1 MAREIT
7 YSPVVDIRRKRKDG
21 TFNVKIRVTY
31 KRKSRYIS
39 TNITAGPREVSAKGD
54 LKGSALLEANALIR
68 RFHQYA
74 SELNYFA
81 MRDLDVDGVLRFIH
95 RKGATPAGFRMDFFA
110 WADRYLATKNPNT
123 ASQYRVALNAFRR
136 FIGTDEFDVNDFT
149 KQLLLEF
156 AEHLDKEPKQGR
168 RPRTKKSPAP
178 VPKKKGAAAYGYIT
192 KLGTIYRAARERYND
207 EDAGIAR
214 IPRDP
219 FSSVRVQH
227 APCIAR
233 IAKPVDFI
241 QKLIDFDGPCTQT
254 QRLAIDCYLISFA
267 LMGMNPVDMLTA
279 APVGEDGVLVYNR
292 TKTRERRPDKAEH
305 RILVD
310 PRIRKILDKY
320 RDPENTH
327 FLNLYTQYRDNLSL
341 DSSLRAALRCLA
353 KKIGVEPFTMNSA
366 RHSFATIAR
375 SELVGEDKAVVN
387 ECLVHLDPDMKIADV
402 YIEKDWRRLWSAN
415 RKVLD
420 LFDWSKVS

>member
-1 MAREIT
+1 MAKEIT
-7 YSPVVDIRRKRKDG
+7 YCPVVDIRRKRKDG

-54 LKGSALLEANALIR
+54 LKGSALIEANALIR

-81 MRDLDVDGVLRFIH
+81 MRDMDVDGVVRFIH
-95 RKGATPAGFRMDFFA
+95 RKGATPAGFRLDFFA
-110 WADRYLATKNPNT
+110 WGAKFASTKSPGNAANYLT
-123 ASQYRVALNAFRR
+123 ALRSFRR
-136 FIGTDEFDVNDFT
+136 FVGVDEFDVNEIT
-149 KQLLLEF
+149 KQLLLDY
-156 AEHLDKEPKQGR
+156 AEHLDREPKQVRAAKGR
-168 RPRTKKSPAP
+168 KKPAIA
-178 VPKKKGAAAYGYIT
+178 KKQGAAAYGYISR
-192 KLGTIYRAARERYND
+192 LNAIYQAARERYND
-207 EDAGIAR
+207 EDAGIVR
-214 IPRDP
+214 IPRNP
-219 FSSVRVQH
+219 FASVHVKH

-241 QKLIDFDGPCTQT
+241 QKLIDFDGPCSKA
-254 QRLAIDCYLISFA
+254 QRLAIDCYLLSFA

-279 APVGEDGVLVYNR
+279 APVGEDGVLIYNR
-292 TKTRERRPDKAEH
+292 TKTRKRRPDQAEH

-310 PRIRKILDKY
+310 PRIRKILDRY

-327 FLNLYTQYRDNLSL
+327 LLNLYRYYRDNRAL
-341 DSSLRAALRCLA
+341 DGALRASLHSWA
-353 KKIGVEPFTMNSA
+353 KRNGEEPFTMNSA